1 MKRTDDLYAPNAGA
15 KPPVLAG
22 REDERDN
29 FEILL
34 DRSMKGRPACSMI
47 ITGLRGV
54 GKTVLLNSF
63 RERAERAESAEWV
76 TVEMEASKQDEA
88 SFRR

>member
-63 RERAERAESAEWV
+63 RERAESAEWV